1 MGGHWWRQACSER
14 ERLKESENKSVCKR
28 EEKWKEMIVVTEE
41 ENKVK
46 PGHTLTPI

>member
-1 MGGHWWRQACSER
+1 M
-14 ERLKESENKSVCKR
+14 KESENKSVCKR